1 MQDESCQEA
10 NFFLDISGLM
20 VKYLPEIFI
29 RYHGQRTPMKKPTLH
44 TIAGAAG
51 VSITTASLVL
61 SGKGRISASVRKSVL
76 DTAASLGYDRRLAA
90 APPGKRPAVGVL
102 VNLDPHWSFVW
113 SFIRPIIAGIER
125 VFVEKGYDVILIP
138 IYDPQP
144 DTTLEGRIIEGSYKG
159 IFTLHFVNEQLFSAL
174 EAQGIP
180 IIVIMNGNFQDRF
193 HSILVDDFQGA
204 YEGISHLIALG
215 HRDILY
221 AGTERINLPKLA
233 TDRYYGF
240 CKALEEAGIVV
251 TPQNS
256 LNCEASNTQHLEA
269 SLKEIFS
276 RKHRPSAI
284 YAIDDDMAVRIVA
297 LLGHLGLRIPEDV
310 SIIAPGDLLNYADPF
325 VVPITTLKIDTTL
338 MGRLASDMMFR
349 RLSGEHDGVHVI
361 KIKQQLV
368 QRGSTRP
375 VPVTRSRGNS
385 RSQGNA
391 RERFMAAFDR
401 TQGLGL
407 PRWLGA
413 SREFITKACVELNMD
428 EEQFRVRIND
438 DLRWIAP
445 APIGQGGPG
454 IDAFGI
460 ERRGAGYGQAMNHPL
475 REAPSIGQLRD
486 YPWPDP
492 EREDTQGIRE
502 KIAPLAD
509 SFAISGGSWSPF
521 WHDAVDL
528 VGMETLACLM
538 YDDPVFVET
547 MLNRIVDYYVSLNT
561 RIFEEAGDLIDLVF
575 IRNDFGTQT
584 GPLISVEHF
593 ERFISPCIRRLVEA
607 AHRFGIKLMFHS
619 SGGIRPLLPSL
630 IATGIDALHAL
641 QPDCPGMQGTSMKQ
655 DFGKRLVLSGG
666 IDARGI
672 LLRGTPEEVRTSVLD
687 TLRILSP
694 GGGYLAAPSV
704 DAITDDTPVANI
716 LAMYDAI
723 TEWKDV

>member
-1 MQDESCQEA
+1 
-10 NFFLDISGLM
+10 
-20 VKYLPEIFI
+20 
-29 RYHGQRTPMKKPTLH
+29 MKKATLRS
-44 TIAGAAG
+44 IADAAG
-51 VSITTASLVL
+51 VSVTTASLVL
-61 SGKGRISASVRKSVL
+61 SGKGRISETVRQTVL
-76 DTAASLGYDRRLAA
+76 DTAASLAYDRKLAL
-90 APPGKRPAVGVL
+90 APPGKRFSVGVL
-102 VNLDPHWSFVW
+102 LNLDPHWSFVW
-113 SFIRPIIAGIER
+113 GFIRPIIAGIER
-125 VFVEKGYDVILIP
+125 IFVDKGYDVVLVP

-144 DTTLEGRIIEGSYKG
+144 DSTLEDRITHGGYKG
-159 IFTLHFVNEQLFSAL
+159 LFSLHFVDEQLFSTL
-174 EAQGIP
+174 EAKGIP
-180 IIVIMNGNFQDRF
+180 IIVIMNSNFQDRF

-240 CKALEEAGIVV
+240 CKALEEAGIAV
-251 TPQNS
+251 TPQS
-256 LNCEASNTQHLEA
+256 YLNCEASNTQHLEA

-276 RKHRPSAI
+276 RKRRPSAI
-284 YAIDDDMAVRIVA
+284 YAIDDDMAIRIMA
-297 LLGHLGLRIPEDV
+297 LLGHLGFRVPEDV
-310 SIIAPGDLLNYADPF
+310 SIIAPGDLLNYSDPH
-325 VVPITTLKIDTTL
+325 VVPITTLRIDTSL
-338 MGRLASDMMFR
+338 MGRLASDMMLR
-349 RLSGEHDGVHVI
+349 RLSGEQDGVHVI

-375 VPVTRSRGNS
+375 VPVPRERGVRRLQVNP
-385 RSQGNA
+385 
-391 RERFMAAFDR
+391 RERFLAAFDH
-401 TQGLGL
+401 TKGLGL

-428 EEQFRVRIND
+428 EEQFRLRIGD

-445 APIGQGGPG
+445 DPIGQGGLG

-475 REAPSIGQLRD
+475 RESPTIEQLRD

-492 EREDTQGIRE
+492 EKEDTQGIRE
-502 KIAPLAD
+502 RIASLAD
-509 SFAISGGSWSPF
+509 NFAISGGSWSPF

-547 MLNRIVDYYVSLNT
+547 MLKRIVDYYVNLNT

-593 ERFISPCIRRLVEA
+593 ERFISPCIRSLVEA
-607 AHRFGIKLMFHS
+607 AHRFGIKIMFHS
-619 SGGIRPLLPSL
+619 SGGIRPLLPAL
-630 IATGIDALHAL
+630 TATGIDALHAL
-641 QPDCPGMQGTSMKQ
+641 QPDCPGMQGWAIKKEYGT
-655 DFGKRLVLSGG
+655 RLVLSGG

-672 LLRGTPEEVRTSVLD
+672 LLRGKPEEVRTSVLD

-694 GGGYLAAPSV
+694 DGGYLAAPSV
-704 DAITDDTPVANI
+704 DAITEDTPVANI

-723 TEWKDV
+723 TEWKEL